1 MNSRT
6 KPLII
11 LWAAA
16 AVGALTLHS
25 WSDLFG
31 LAPRAV
37 GGLAAFIGLA
47 VIAEIMAVD
56 VRVGSGRTRSSV
68 SFLPILACA
77 ITFPSSAAIVAVIF
91 VYSVVELF
99 LKKPILWRL
108 LFNVSQMVVATSV
121 GAVLYSA
128 SAVRFGANGIGGGI
142 SFGALI
148 VGFFGVNLLSVV
160 AFVSVDQQRPAGHVV
175 RQAIGPGGG
184 NLLYDGLASPIALI
198 AAILY
203 DNLYVWGLVLVIF
216 PILLIRYSYLSKLQL
231 QKANGDLLKVLIKAI
246 ETRDPYTSGHS
257 VRVASLAQ
265 VIAQQ
270 MRLSRHS
277 VDRLMQA
284 ALLHDIG
291 KIDMAYAPLIR
302 KASDLTAEER
312 RTIQTHATKGSEL
325 LRELTSLDAAII
337 QGVRHH
343 HERFDGTGYPD
354 GLRGSDIPLFA
365 RIIMICDSVDAML
378 SDRPYRPALRPDAV
392 RSELLRYSGTQFDP
406 ELVRVLLRAS
416 VIEHATDTLFRGE
429 SPIETNAPTIM
440 A

>member
-1 MNSRT
+1 MDSRT
-6 KPLII
+6 RPLIVI
-11 LWAAA
+11 WAAA
-16 AVGALTLHS
+16 AIGALSLHS
-25 WSDLFG
+25 WTDLFG
-31 LAPRAV
+31 LDPRAV

-47 VIAEIMAVD
+47 IIAETMAVD

-77 ITFPSSAAIVAVIF
+77 ITFPSSAAIIAVIV
-91 VYSVVELF
+91 VYTIVELF
-99 LKKPILWRL
+99 LKKPIFWRF
-108 LFNVSQMVVATSV
+108 LFNVSQMVIATSV
-121 GAVLYSA
+121 GAALYA
-128 SAVRFGANGIGGGI
+128 STAARLGTNGVAVGI

-160 AFVSVDQQRPAGHVV
+160 AFVSIDQQRPARHVV

-203 DNLYVWGLVLVIF
+203 GDLYVWGLVLVIF

-277 VDRLMQA
+277 EDRLMQA

-302 KASDLTAEER
+302 KASDLTADER
-312 RTIQTHATKGSEL
+312 RTIQTHAIKGSEL
-325 LRELTSLDAAII
+325 LRELTSLDLSII
-337 QGVRHH
+337 HGVRHH
-343 HERFDGTGYPD
+343 HERFDGSGYPD
-354 GLRGSDIPLFA
+354 GLSGSEIPLFA

-378 SDRPYRPALRPDAV
+378 SDRPYRPALRPDLV
-392 RSELLRYSGTQFDP
+392 RLELLRCSGTQFDP
-406 ELVRVLLRAS
+406 ELVRVLLGAA
-416 VIEHATDTLFRGE
+416 VIEHAADTLFREEVPVE
-429 SPIETNAPTIM
+429 SNAPVIM